1 MMNIWMKVSNDE
13 YELPIMIADSAREL
27 AEKCGTTENSV
38 KSSASH
44 AKRGDRWSSYVCVK
58 VTDDGC

>member
-38 KSSASH
+38 KSSVSH